1 MSELLLIGKNAK
13 EASYDLG
20 VLSTKEKDNALL
32 LMAEE
37 LVRSKSEILDANKVE
52 IANAVEQLFE
62 VKVDSVRTV
71 VVKGKTKR
79 RGAKMGRRSDWKK
92 AYVTL
97 QEGQSL
103 DFVEGAAE

>member
-1 MSELLLIGKNAK
+1 MSQERLLSVLRAPHISEKATNNAEK
-13 EASYDLG
+13 SNTV
-20 VLSTKEKDNALL
+20 VLKVA
-32 LMAEE
+32 
-37 LVRSKSEILDANKVE
+37 LDANKAE
-52 IANAVEQLFE
+52 IAAAVAQLFE

-103 DFVEGAAE
+103 DFVEGAE

>member
-1 MSELLLIGKNAK
+1 MMQEERLLKVLRAPHISEKATNNA
-13 EASYDLG
+13 
-20 VLSTKEKDNALL
+20 EKANTIVFKVAL
-32 LMAEE
+32 E
-37 LVRSKSEILDANKVE
+37 ANKVE

-79 RGAKMGRRSDWKK
+79 RGAKVGRRSDWKK